1 MKKKVVKLEKLT
13 DHITYRIL
21 NNTIYLLLESDNI
34 LEDEFEIAFKK
45 VSLLI
50 EDNNISYI
58 NISGKKIEDRSEF
71 YKKLGFNLSYYD
83 VNKLNILYSG
93 YKDKK
98 LYKCYGIMTKSDFF
112 NVMKEIN
119 RVEEKK
125 QNINVI
131 NSNSG
136 FVSDVLLLLLGISLL
151 CFFNSQAIIYFFR

>member
-1 MKKKVVKLEKLT
+1 MKKKVVKLERLT

-21 NNTIYLLLESDNI
+21 NNTIYLLLEVDNI
-34 LEDEFEIAFKK
+34 LEDEFDIAFKK

-50 EDNNISYI
+50 EDNDISYI
-58 NISGKKIEDRSEF
+58 NISGKSIEKRSDF

-112 NVMKEIN
+112 SMIEEIN
-119 RVEEKK
+119 KIEEKK
-125 QNINVI
+125 QEINII

-151 CFFNSQAIIYFFR
+151 CFFNSQVIIYFVK

>member
-1 MKKKVVKLEKLT
+1 MKKKVVKLERLT

-21 NNTIYLLLESDNI
+21 NNTIYLLLEIDNI

-50 EDNNISYI
+50 EDNDISYI
-58 NISGKKIEDRSEF
+58 NISGKSIENRSDF

-112 NVMKEIN
+112 SMMEEIN
-119 RVEEKK
+119 KIEEKK
-125 QNINVI
+125 QDINII

-151 CFFNSQAIIYFFR
+151 CFFNSQAIIYFVK